1 MTELEVL
8 DKKFKAHVEYMAGS
22 LAKGSCKD
30 FGEYQ
35 RMCGVIYG
43 LGLALTDLQ
52 DLRKNL
58 ERYEAE

>member
-8 DKKFKAHVEYMAGS
+8 GKKFKTHIDYMADS
-22 LAKGSCKD
+22 LSKGSCKD

-52 DLRKNL
+52 DLRKKL
-58 ERYEAE
+58 ENYEDE

>member
-8 DKKFKAHVEYMAGS
+8 ANKFTEHSRFMADS
-22 LAKGSCKD
+22 LAKGGCKD

-52 DLRKNL
+52 DLRKKL
-58 ERYEAE
+58 ENYEDE

>member
-1 MTELEVL
+1 MTELDVL
-8 DKKFKAHVEYMAGS
+8 DKKFKSHVEYMADS
-22 LAKGSCKD
+22 LSKGSCKD

-52 DLRKNL
+52 DLRKKL
-58 ERYEAE
+58 ERYETE

>member
-1 MTELEVL
+1 MTDLEVL
-8 DKKFKAHVEYMAGS
+8 EKKFKAHVEYMADS

>member
-8 DKKFKAHVEYMAGS
+8 DKKYKAHIDYMADS
-22 LAKGSCKD
+22 LSKGGCKD

-52 DLRKNL
+52 DLRKKL
-58 ERYEAE
+58 ERYEDE

>member
-8 DKKFKAHVEYMAGS
+8 ANKFNDHIKYMADS

-52 DLRKNL
+52 DLRKKL
-58 ERYEAE
+58 ENYEDE